1 MTGIDKKIVHLRYCR
16 LVSEF
21 DAITLQFEGAE
32 YRLVFADARFAAQ
45 KGYLLERVDGQ
56 AISTNLLL
64 WLSLY
69 IGEDAID
76 PFREIDTRFN
86 WHRGDFR
93 IEGLH
98 LQGFLDAA
106 HRMQKRK
113 WPKWRL
119 ELLESALTYSS
130 AAIRSGL
137 PQMPLSLGLFALS
150 LECLGN
156 VRHGKRDKHFTFGDN
171 KFLNLLTTRLVKLK
185 QDPAKKDQVRAF
197 ERRLKADIDLLNALR
212 NAFYGHSLL
221 HLTSDRRRLAL
232 QLQKWMLR
240 YGHHRKFAKLSI
252 KVSRLRED
260 VVRESPALYKLGL
273 RLNRLF
279 IFLVLG
285 IHRRVPFATHDFQY
299 LGDHRDNELSEHRG
313 IKMRFSI
320 LTAPGKP
327 SALAFSIEARP
338 NAQADQ
344 VGIGDTTKEGS

>member
-1 MTGIDKKIVHLRYCR
+1 MVGINEKIVHLRYCR
-16 LVSEF
+16 LVSEV
-21 DAITLQFEGAE
+21 DAITLEFEGAQ
-32 YRLVFADARFAAQ
+32 YRLVFADTRFAAQ
-45 KGYLLERVDGQ
+45 KGYVLERVDGQ

-76 PFREIDTRFN
+76 PFQETDTRFN
-86 WHRGDFR
+86 WHRGDFS
-93 IEGLH
+93 IDGIH
-98 LQGFLDAA
+98 LQDFLDAA
-106 HRMQKRK
+106 QRTQKRR

-119 ELLESALTYSS
+119 ALLENALMYSS

-137 PQMPLSLGLFALS
+137 PQMPLTLGLFALS

-171 KFLNLLTTRLVKLK
+171 QFLNLLTARLVKLK

-221 HLTSDRRRLAL
+221 HLTSDRRRLPL
-232 QLQKWMLR
+232 LLQKWMLR
-240 YGHHRKFAKLSI
+240 YGHRRKFARLSI
-252 KVSRLRED
+252 RVSRLKKD
-260 VVRESPALYKLGL
+260 VMRESPALYKLGL

-299 LGDHRDNELSEHRG
+299 LGDHRDNELSEFRG
-313 IKMRFSI
+313 MKMRFSI
-320 LTAPGKP
+320 SVASGKQN
-327 SALAFSIEARP
+327 ALAFNIEAQRDR
-338 NAQADQ
+338 QAD
-344 VGIGDTTKEGS
+344 